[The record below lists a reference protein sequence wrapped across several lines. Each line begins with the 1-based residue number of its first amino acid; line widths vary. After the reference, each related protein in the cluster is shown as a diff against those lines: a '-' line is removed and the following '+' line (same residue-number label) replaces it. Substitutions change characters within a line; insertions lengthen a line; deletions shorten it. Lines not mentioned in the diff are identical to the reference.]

1 MSRTFKIFDGHGD
14 IWTDITVQRQLGKKE
29 VFRNRHCPKFQ
40 KGGVKGGIFVIWVD
54 DPYDVEDPVGRSLA
68 IVEAA
73 KAEFAEQADIM
84 IPARCMADFDR
95 ADKEGKLAIVTGME
109 GAAQIGE
116 DLDLIDFYYEE
127 AGVRDIMLTWN
138 DTNALATAWTQDPE
152 RGLTDL
158 GKKAVRKI
166 QDMGINIDTSHLN
179 EKSFWDVMR
188 VATGPVIASHSNTR
202 YYCPLDRN
210 LSDEMIKEIGRTG
223 GLVGMNSIRQLI
235 SDRKE
240 KQTLDH
246 LIDHL
251 EHTADLIGIDHI
263 GLGFDF
269 DDYLDEETLATFI
282 FDGIESPSADNIANE
297 SEAANFPAAMR
308 ARGFSD
314 EDIEKVC
321 WGNFMCLFRETWK
334 A

>member
-1 MSRTFKIFDGHGD
+1 MEKAFKIFDGHGD
-14 IWTDITVQRQLGKKE
+14 IWTDITVQRQLGSRE
-29 VFRNRHCPKFQ
+29 VFRNRHYPKFQ
-40 KGGVKGGIFVIWVD
+40 KGGVTGGIFVIWVD
-54 DPYDVEDPVGRSLA
+54 DPYDAEDPVGRSLQ

-73 KAEFAEQADIM
+73 KAEFAEQADILL
-84 IPARCMADFDR
+84 PVRCVADFER
-95 ADKEGKLAIVTGME
+95 ADAEGKMAIVTGME

-127 AGVRDIMLTWN
+127 AAVRDIMLTWN
-138 DTNALATAWTQDPE
+138 DANALATAWTQDPE

-158 GKKAVRKI
+158 GKQAVRKI
-166 QDMGINIDTSHLN
+166 QDKGINIDTSHLN

-202 YYCPLDRN
+202 ALCPLDRN
-210 LSDEMIKEIGRTG
+210 LSDEMIREIGRTG

-235 SDRKE
+235 SPVKE

-251 EHTADLIGIDHI
+251 EHVAGIIGIDHI

-282 FDGIESPSADNIANE
+282 FDGIESPSAENIANE
-297 SEAANFPAAMR
+297 SEAVNLPAAMK

-321 WGNFMCLFRETWK
+321 FGNFLSLFSKTWK

>member
-29 VFRNRHCPKFQ
+29 VFRNRHYPKFQ
-40 KGGVKGGIFVIWVD
+40 KGGVTGGIFVIWVD
-54 DPYDVEDPVGRSLA
+54 DPYDAEDPVGRSLA

-73 KAEFAEQADIM
+73 KEEFAEQADLL
-84 IPARCMADFDR
+84 IPARCTADFDR

-138 DTNALATAWTQDPE
+138 DANALATAWTQDPE

-202 YYCPLDRN
+202 HYCPLDRN

-240 KQTLDH
+240 KQTLNH

-282 FDGIESPSADNIANE
+282 FDGIESPSAENIANE
-297 SEAANFPAAMR
+297 SEAANFPAAMKK
-308 ARGFSD
+308 RGFSD

-321 WGNFMCLFRETWK
+321 WGNFMRLFKVTWK